1 MNNRT
6 DMQLLARVRSALRA
20 RSMHGLYV
28 AGSLSM
34 RTGCDATAGELVGRL
49 CCGRRATPS
58 SVAPLGVAPLRVVPS
73 SVEPMRVEPASAM
86 PTSAL
91 PTSAIV
97 PLGEGKPSTLLQ
109 SSLSRSA
116 RIAPERWDV
125 LRGLWAQTCGVE
137 FAAGLVRGC
146 EGRVVCLP
154 LWARRLC
161 SRARCASFSSV
172 TRKYSRHPSS
182 LRVETMS
189 V

>member
-1 MNNRT
+1 M
-6 DMQLLARVRSALRA
+6 
-20 RSMHGLYV
+20 
-28 AGSLSM
+28 
-34 RTGCDATAGELVGRL
+34 
-49 CCGRRATPS
+49 
-58 SVAPLGVAPLRVVPS
+58 RVVPS

-91 PTSAIV
+91 PTSAMV